1 MALAFDFSAHKGLI
15 AVSEAARAAAHL
27 AAVGLPTHL
36 RDVPGGAPGVDVL
49 MDLIAQDKKVRRG
62 TLTFI
67 LVRGIGRA
75 FVEND
80 VNSAEV
86 RTFLT
91 DKLAER

>member
-1 MALAFDFSAHKGLI
+1 
-15 AVSEAARAAAHL
+15 
-27 AAVGLPTHL
+27 
-36 RDVPGGAPGVDVL
+36 
-49 MDLIAQDKKVRRG
+49 MDLIAQDKKVKRG

-75 FVEND
+75 FIENNVD
-80 VNSAEV
+80 AAEV